1 MSLISMQDVTKE
13 YSLGE
18 VLVRAL
24 RGVSLTVEAGEFL
37 AIMGPSG
44 SGKSTLMH
52 IMGCLDTPTS
62 GSYQLSGVEV
72 SSLNDT
78 ELARVRNAQI
88 GFVFQQYNLL
98 ARTTALQNVEL
109 PLQYTAAS
117 ERRHDRALIAL
128 ERVGLSD
135 RVGHFPSQLS
145 GGQQQRVAIA
155 RALVTDPPIIMG
167 DEPTGNLASRQGEEI
182 MAIFQDLNESGITVV
197 MVTHEPDIALHA
209 KRVVTVRDGL
219 IVEDHAVPHRVR
231 AQELLT
237 TMPEEDTP

>member
-1 MSLISMQDVTKE
+1 MHDVTKE

-24 RGVSLTVEAGEFL
+24 RGVSLTVDPGEFL

-62 GSYQLSGVEV
+62 GAYQLAGVEV
-72 SSLNDT
+72 SSMNDT
-78 ELARVRNAQI
+78 ELARVRNSQI

-109 PLQYTAAS
+109 PLQYTIGGTNH
-117 ERRHDRALIAL
+117 RHDKAMAAL
-128 ERVGLSD
+128 ERVGLAD

-155 RALVTDPPIIMG
+155 RALVTAPPIIMG

-182 MAIFQDLNESGITVV
+182 MAIFQDLNDSGITVV

-209 KRVVTVRDGL
+209 KRVMTVRDGL
-219 IVEDHAVPHRVR
+219 IVEDHAVENRVR
-231 AQELLT
+231 AEDLLA

>member
-1 MSLISMQDVTKE
+1 MENITKE

-24 RGVSLTVEAGEFL
+24 RGVSVSVEPGEFV

-62 GSYQLSGVEV
+62 GSYELAGVKV
-72 SSLNDT
+72 SSMNDT
-78 ELARVRNAQI
+78 ELARVRNSQI

-98 ARTTALQNVEL
+98 ARTTALENVEL
-109 PLQYTAAS
+109 PLQYAGGTDH
-117 ERRHDRALIAL
+117 RRERALAAL
-128 ERVGLSD
+128 ERVGLGD
-135 RVGHFPSQLS
+135 RLGHFPSQLS

-155 RALVTDPPIIMG
+155 RALVTDPPIIMA
-167 DEPTGNLASRQGEEI
+167 DEPTGNLATRQGEEI
-182 MAIFQDLNESGITVV
+182 MAIFQDLNDSGITVV
-197 MVTHEPDIALHA
+197 MVTHEHDITMHA

-219 IVEDHAVPHRVR
+219 IVDDHRVENRVR
-231 AQELLT
+231 AVEVLAE
-237 TMPEEDTP
+237 MPEETP